1 MSPIDYTINVKN
13 PFESAVQGLK
23 TGLGIRQAEQQQAQ
37 QQQQHQVIQSLLS
50 KPNASAA
57 EWSNAMLLVPQLKD
71 QFKQAW
77 EVRSQAQQQAA
88 LNDLSRWGA
97 AVNNGQ
103 SQLAVDEIT
112 ARADALEASAGGPT
126 QESQALRTNAQ
137 IIQQN
142 PNFARFM
149 MNASLA
155 AHPEGGKVIESL
167 NKIGQEQRAQE
178 IAPFEKQIKQSEAGV
193 AEEKAI
199 LGLEK
204 TAEDIR
210 ASKENSR
217 IKAMEAALGRE
228 TNELKRQELQIK
240 IDEAKQARD
249 TKVRERDAEAESAV
263 TGVDNTISLLRGIL
277 GDEDT
282 LRAAVGSSA
291 WRGALPGT
299 KARTMA
305 GKIEQLKNVTA
316 SINLDKLKGAMSDK
330 DIEFLKNIETNL
342 DRYQNEDQFIGELNR
357 VFGNLVNARERIVK
371 KYGVSGT
378 PLAEGETVITGHP
391 KYGDVSMR
399 RAQLLAQKAGM
410 SVEEVMQF
418 LREGGGK

>member
-1 MSPIDYTINVKN
+1 MGPIDYLGLMPQVDLLGSIRGGLQIGSAFRDMQDKRATADRAQQLTEQYGIDLQNALKN
-13 PFESAVQGLK
+13 PTAQGFAALVAK
-23 TGLGIRQAEQQQAQ
+23 YPGQREAFKQSWDLLSQAEKDGDFNAGVQAY
-37 QQQQHQVIQSLLS
+37 
-50 KPNASAA
+50 SAITSGRPEIA
-57 EWSNAMLLVPQLKD
+57 KSMLDSRIAALEGGGKD
-71 QFKQAW
+71 ATQFKAM
-77 EVRSQAQQQAA
+77 R
-88 LNDLSRWGA
+88 
-97 AVNNGQ
+97 
-103 SQLAVDEIT
+103 
-112 ARADALEASAGGPT
+112 DALEGDPKMVAGQLGL
-126 QESQALRTNAQ
+126 ALSSVDPDRW
-137 IIQQN
+137 
-142 PNFARFM
+142 
-149 MNASLA
+149 S
-155 AHPEGGKVIESL
+155 
-167 NKIGQEQRAQE
+167 KIAKEFRE
-178 IAPFEKQIKQSEAGV
+178 NELAPFEKQIKQSEAGV

-330 DIEFLKNIETNL
+330 DIEFLKNMETNL
-342 DRYQNEDQFIGELNR
+342 DRYQNEDLFIGELNR